1 MRLDALGMIECCPG
15 DRNRETASVVVEK
28 WRKQKFCKNG
38 DRCWRSNYIK
48 FCKERHLT
56 CATQGPSEWV
66 TGHARISLG
75 LPCPRRPRKRR
86 ALHIGPS
93 AVAPSRTRHGKNR
106 VLFVRCPSSARIG
119 HASRQVQGGGAL
131 RSCSGLPLRWC
142 PSNASENASA
152 SGFAARQPVL
162 PSS

>member
-1 MRLDALGMIECCPG
+1 M
-15 DRNRETASVVVEK
+15 
-28 WRKQKFCKNG
+28 
-38 DRCWRSNYIK
+38 
-48 FCKERHLT
+48 T

-119 HASRQVQGGGAL
+119 HASRQVQGGVHFGVVPDCPSAGAPVMPPKMPPQVVSPPVSL
-131 RSCSGLPLRWC
+131 CCLLHSCLEGVAKQSSFQWSSLEMAALCLCAVLPLIRAGGADHLD
-142 PSNASENASA
+142 SV
-152 SGFAARQPVL
+152 QY
-162 PSS
+162 